1 MRLTILACLISL
13 PLVPALAQSPDGE
26 ALFGTH
32 CAACHAKPTEEK
44 TPTRAAM
51 ATLTP
56 NAIVEALTDGAMRI
70 QGQPLTPAERTAIAE
85 RVTGRPVVAA
95 SRATGAGL
103 CAAGAAFS
111 PVGSTQRCGTAGAPT
126 RTTRGSRT
134 TPAAFPPRT
143 SGN

>member
-1 MRLTILACLISL
+1 MRPTILACLISL
-13 PLVPALAQSPDGE
+13 PFAPALAQSPDGE
-26 ALFGTH
+26 ALFTAH
-32 CAACHAKPTEEK
+32 CAMCHVNPTEEK

-70 QGQPLTPAERTAIAE
+70 QGQPLSPTERTAIAE

-103 CAAGAAFS
+103 CAAGSPFS
-111 PVGSTQRCGTAGAPT
+111 PAGARNVWNGWGPDTHNT
-126 RTTRGSRT
+126 RFQRD
-134 TPAAFPPRT
+134 
-143 SGN
+143 